1 MAGTLIRILPKTD
14 IVATAVGTTAME
26 VPLGDFDSRIFTT
39 MILIARIHAKS
50 ITSSPS
56 QTVNFFLRNL
66 APSIEDIAA
75 DFAQTT
81 SIATA
86 TFTIHAGTAG
96 VQVPQI
102 VQATGTLSYKMRLIM
117 SYSQTTAGAV
127 FTFSTSVDAL
137 GRE

>member
-26 VPLGDFDSRIFTT
+26 VPLGDFDSRLFTT

-86 TFTIHAGTAG
+86 TFTIHSGTAG

-102 VQATGTLSYKMRLIM
+102 VQASGTLSYKMRLIM